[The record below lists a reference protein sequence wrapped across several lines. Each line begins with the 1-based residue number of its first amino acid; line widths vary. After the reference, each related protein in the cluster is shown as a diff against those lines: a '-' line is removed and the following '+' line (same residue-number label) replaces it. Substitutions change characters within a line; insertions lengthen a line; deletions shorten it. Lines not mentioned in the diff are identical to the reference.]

1 MGRLATQLAALATDA
16 ENLPP
21 SEKLPNVSF
30 IDALLPRRC
39 ADLGSPREDRKPL
52 DPNIGRRTAVTYY
65 DIKKDG
71 KGKSSIIAHRSPAP
85 SAHGGNGKEEEK
97 NGKKGGNGEKVKNSG
112 KNDANAEKKDVKKDG
127 GGNNDKNPNFRE
139 WTTGEDAELKKLM
152 AQGNTFKQIAK
163 EMKRGQAQI
172 KKHWAEIGNT
182 AKVDQ
187 AEPKKTE
194 TRAEEPKH
202 ASKKEKKAA
211 KKAAKKAEAEIHAA
225 AAEKKDTKPDRRDG
239 EARFTLHEW
248 QTLTEDSLFSLGE
261 LQCLSELAMRDQSQ
275 NWLRVAAK
283 FYDKTGRRVHPED
296 IREKFEEMCSFG

>member
-39 ADLGSPREDRKPL
+39 AELGSPRKERKPL

-71 KGKSSIIAHRSPAP
+71 KGKPAIVAHRSPAP
-85 SAHGGNGKEEEK
+85 SAHGGNVKEEEK
-97 NGKKGGNGEKVKNSG
+97 NGKKGGNGEKGKNSG
-112 KNDANAEKKDVKKDG
+112 KNDAKAEKKDVKKDG
-127 GGNNDKNPNFRE
+127 GGGGNDKNPNFRE
-139 WTTGEDAELKKLM
+139 WTAEEDAELKKLM
-152 AQGNTFKQIAK
+152 AEGNTRKQIAK

-172 KKHWAEIGNT
+172 KKRWAEIGDT
-182 AKVDQ
+182 VKIDKI
-187 AEPKKTE
+187 EPKKTDA
-194 TRAEEPKH
+194 RAEEHKH
-202 ASKKEKKAA
+202 VSKKEKKAA
-211 KKAAKKAEAEIHAA
+211 KKAHEAHAA
-225 AAEKKDTKPDRRDG
+225 AAEKKDTKPDRNDG

-275 NWLRVAAK
+275 NWERVAGK
-283 FYDKTGRRVHPED
+283 FYDKTGRRVHAHD
-296 IREKFEEMCSFG
+296 IRDKFVQMCSFG

>member
-1 MGRLATQLAALATDA
+1 
-16 ENLPP
+16 
-21 SEKLPNVSF
+21 
-30 IDALLPRRC
+30 
-39 ADLGSPREDRKPL
+39 
-52 DPNIGRRTAVTYY
+52 
-65 DIKKDG
+65 
-71 KGKSSIIAHRSPAP
+71 
-85 SAHGGNGKEEEK
+85 
-97 NGKKGGNGEKVKNSG
+97 
-112 KNDANAEKKDVKKDG
+112 
-127 GGNNDKNPNFRE
+127 
-139 WTTGEDAELKKLM
+139 M

-202 ASKKEKKAA
+202 ASKKE